1 MTSTIVNIDSSLVRL
16 TGNPALERNVKEE
29 KDKGNLVV
37 TSTRTFRYEPYSKV
51 DITTPYGDEEQYLVQ
66 ADNPVKLNATDYEHN
81 LTLVENIAFF
91 DEIFTADR
99 SFKILGQTLE
109 DILTAYKRELEAY
122 HNILITWT
130 TIPQAVLDE
139 TIPFKEFSGL
149 NFSSILLSLFRKL
162 WAVPKVNRVGNNWD
176 IYPQYIS
183 NKNSLIT
190 SDSISETY
198 QQNNVDY
205 ATKIKSQ
212 LKNAVNEQTES
223 KWFPSETGY
232 ILPRSSSL
240 IILPQNLR
248 YELDSKIIAITAV
261 EVIDVDYRVIYDNG
275 DPYDTLTNQLV
286 DITAQVVQQG
296 IWDLLPTV
304 TATESGA
311 GLEIIMASDNT
322 RNHIR
327 YRVSQPY
334 ITDLFE
340 ASTDKIIF
348 SSDTSYLLNAI
359 RRALYLLNEATPNF
373 GFVGL
378 DDPLDTEAVKL
389 RIKYVRQRDMD
400 IVHSRKTKGNM
411 NETTTIHQQRDS
423 SVEVNEYIKNLKL
436 YSNRMGNNT
445 YSKTL
450 FFGTLAFSSGILQ
463 GRAGTDIY
471 NIKI

>member
-223 KWFPSETGY
+223 KWFPSENGY

-240 IILPQNLR
+240 EIITSNLR
-248 YELDSKIIAITAV
+248 YTLDSKIIAITKAIAV
-261 EVIDVDYRVIYDNG
+261 GVKYNALNNDTGIT
-275 DPYDTLTNQLV
+275 DTLYLDV
-286 DITAQVVQQG
+286 DITTLVVQEEAY
-296 IWDLLPTV
+296 DLLPIT
-304 TATESGA
+304 TSISSGIIDQTE
-311 GLEIIMASDNT
+311 NNK
-322 RNHIR
+322 NHIR
-327 YRVSQPY
+327 YKVGQPY
-334 ITDLFE
+334 ITNLYG
-340 ASTDKIIF
+340 ASTDGIVF
-348 SSDTSYLLNAI
+348 SADSYYLRWAIMREVERNNSAYFTSNYGPPAI
-359 RRALYLLNEATPNF
+359 M
-373 GFVGL
+373 
-378 DDPLDTEAVKL
+378 PLDVADVQM
-389 RIKYVRQRDMD
+389 RF
-400 IVHSRKTKGNM
+400 
-411 NETTTIHQQRDS
+411 QQH
-423 SVEVNEYIKNLKL
+423 L
-436 YSNRMGNNT
+436 M
-445 YSKTL
+445 
-450 FFGTLAFSSGILQ
+450 A
-463 GRAGTDIY
+463 
-471 NIKI
+471 